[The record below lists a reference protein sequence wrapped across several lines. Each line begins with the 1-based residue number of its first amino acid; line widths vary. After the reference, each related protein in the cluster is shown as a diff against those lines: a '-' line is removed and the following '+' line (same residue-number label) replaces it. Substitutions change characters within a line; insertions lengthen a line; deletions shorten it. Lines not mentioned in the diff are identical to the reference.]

1 MAQKKMTARE
11 AAALAAAGK
20 YFGDPKQGKA
30 RIAKFQTDM
39 ANRSQRRTANA
50 GPNKPAMVSK
60 AKNLGS
66 PSDAAARMKPNN
78 PGSPSD
84 AAARAIA
91 ARPKPKNPGSPS
103 DAAAR
108 KLKGGTKRPGRG
120 AR

>member
-66 PSDAAARMKPNN
+66 PSDAAAR
-78 PGSPSD
+78 
-84 AAARAIA
+84 AIA

>member
-1 MAQKKMTARE
+1 
-11 AAALAAAGK
+11 
-20 YFGDPKQGKA
+20 
-30 RIAKFQTDM
+30 
-39 ANRSQRRTANA
+39 
-50 GPNKPAMVSK
+50 MVSK
-60 AKNLGS
+60 AKNL
-66 PSDAAARMKPNN
+66 
-78 PGSPSD
+78 GSPSD